1 MSATK
6 ETLRLYLTS
15 EQISEVVQKLA
26 KEISAAYTEEI
37 SKGTDLIVIVTLKG
51 ALFFAA
57 DLLRHLDIPVQ
68 VDFIRVAS
76 YGKET
81 KSGGTV
87 KLLRDLETDPTGRHV
102 LILDEIVDSGR
113 TIDFLV
119 KKVWA
124 ASPKSLKVCALLDK
138 PSRREVDVNVDFT
151 GLAVEDKFL
160 VGYGLDFEERYR
172 NLPSV
177 YYFE

>member
-1 MSATK
+1 MSSPK
-6 ETLRLYLTS
+6 ETLHLYLTS
-15 EQISEVVQKLA
+15 EQIEGVVTQLA
-26 KEISAAYTEEI
+26 KQISSAYTDEI

-57 DLLRHLDIPVQ
+57 DLLRRLDIPVQ
-68 VDFIRVAS
+68 VDFVRVAS
-76 YGKET
+76 YAGQT
-81 KSGGTV
+81 KSSGTV
-87 KLLRDLETDPTGRHV
+87 NLLKDMETNPAGQHV

-113 TIDFLV
+113 TVDFLV

-138 PSRREVDVNVDFT
+138 PSRREVEVRVDFT

-172 NLPSV
+172 NLPNI